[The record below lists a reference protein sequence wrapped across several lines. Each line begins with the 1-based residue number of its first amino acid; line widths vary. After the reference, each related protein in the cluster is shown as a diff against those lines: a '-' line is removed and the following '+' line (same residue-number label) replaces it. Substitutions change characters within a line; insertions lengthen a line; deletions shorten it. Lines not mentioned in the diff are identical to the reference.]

1 MGPVEL
7 ILEKWSRMRG
17 WYPVTMEG
25 KRYQCDPNHISFWSR
40 VNRGDWERQTFKILD
55 QLVKPGSVYC
65 DIGAWIGPTVLYAAQ
80 KAKQV
85 YCFEPDRMAYMYLL
99 QNIKLN
105 HLENV
110 LPFNVALAEEAGV
123 KRMASPRGKR
133 GDSMT
138 SLLMADRKNAI
149 DVLCLKWQ
157 SWLELVGSPKIDCMK
172 MDVEGGEFTLLPSMK
187 DYLESARPKI
197 YLSLHPQLVPEND
210 RHPLMESLVDA
221 LGCYGGFYG
230 EDNERYEL
238 TTLMEPARM
247 KRGSSCLLL
256 PGE

>member
-1 MGPVEL
+1 MGPLEL

-17 WYPVTMEG
+17 WYPVTMGG

-40 VNRGDWERQTFKILD
+40 VNKGSWEQQTFKILD
-55 QLVKPGSVYC
+55 QLIKPDAVYC
-65 DIGAWIGPTVLYAAQ
+65 DIGAWIGPTVLFAAQ

-110 LPFNVALAEEAGV
+110 LPFNVALADDAGL
-123 KRMASPRGKR
+123 KKMASPRGKR

-138 SLLMADRKNAI
+138 SLLLAENNNAM

-157 SWLELVGSPKIDCMK
+157 GWLELVANPKIDCLK
-172 MDVEGGEFTLLPSMK
+172 MDVEGGEFSLLPSMK
-187 DYLESARPKI
+187 NYLASIKPGM
-197 YLSLHPQLVPEND
+197 YLSLHPHLILESERQ
-210 RHPLMESLVDA
+210 PLMELLLDA
-221 LGCYGGFYG
+221 LDCYGSYLG
-230 EDNERYEL
+230 EDNMRHEL
-238 TTLMEPARM
+238 KTLLEPSRL
-247 KRGSSCLLL
+247 KQGSSILLL
-256 PGE
+256 PE